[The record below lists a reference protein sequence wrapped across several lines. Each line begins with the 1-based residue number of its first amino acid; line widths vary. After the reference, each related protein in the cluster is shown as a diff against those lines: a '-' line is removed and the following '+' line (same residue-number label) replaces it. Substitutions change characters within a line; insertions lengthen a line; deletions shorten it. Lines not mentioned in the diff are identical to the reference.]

1 MKPPLAVEYTDGNRA
16 ERASNSKR
24 IQTTDSRDEN
34 NSVDGL
40 TTPVSRMSKTSNG
53 LDSDSKTSKSQH
65 NLDGEPSSEK
75 QRISFDTDA
84 KDDDNTK
91 LTTNRATDF
100 VQVQPKCR

>member
-16 ERASNSKR
+16 ERASSKR
-24 IQTTDSRDEN
+24 IQTTDSRDQN

-40 TTPVSRMSKTSNG
+40 TTSGNRMSKTVDG
-53 LDSDSKTSKSQH
+53 LDSDCKTSKSQH
-65 NLDGEPSSEK
+65 NLDGEPSSGK

-84 KDDDNTK
+84 KDDDNIK
-91 LTTNRATDF
+91 LTTNRVADF